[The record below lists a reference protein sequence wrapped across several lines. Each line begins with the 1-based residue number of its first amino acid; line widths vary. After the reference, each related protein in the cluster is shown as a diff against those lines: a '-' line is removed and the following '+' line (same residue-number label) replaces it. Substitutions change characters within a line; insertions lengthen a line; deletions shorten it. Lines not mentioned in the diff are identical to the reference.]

1 MAEAGIPRDHISKVL
16 NHVEGG
22 ARATRVYDR
31 HSYDAEKRMA
41 LKAWDRALTAIL
53 TEKPKQGAAIVSIRK
68 RHAHRSRQ

>member
-1 MAEAGIPRDHISKVL
+1 MAAAGIPRDHIAKVL

-41 LKAWDRALTAIL
+41 LEAWDRALIAIL
-53 TEKPKQGAAIVSIRK
+53 ERK
-68 RHAHRSRQ
+68 DTGKVLALRRAGRRGR